1 MGENARLTGRS
12 AAPQHP
18 GRRQRACFPS
28 RRSAQ
33 TGAGR
38 PCSERRRSAMRRA
51 AIKSHTAYMTTLAAG
66 KAAAIGIKTVREIGS
81 KKVKS
86 LQEVHADIK

>member
-1 MGENARLTGRS
+1 
-12 AAPQHP
+12 
-18 GRRQRACFPS
+18 
-28 RRSAQ
+28 
-33 TGAGR
+33 
-38 PCSERRRSAMRRA
+38 MRRA